1 MIPFMA
7 ISSSGFLETEPSSL
21 ERQRHLKVPA
31 SEEVPSDKSKRS
43 RKLPQPSLDQ
53 ERGRGRQARPVHVHP
68 PLSVLGDGRCSFD
81 QNLDMLIRRKRLLF
95 EEAFMPP
102 EATSNEAEELFTST
116 VT

>member
-1 MIPFMA
+1 M
-7 ISSSGFLETEPSSL
+7 
-21 ERQRHLKVPA
+21 
-31 SEEVPSDKSKRS
+31 
-43 RKLPQPSLDQ
+43 
-53 ERGRGRQARPVHVHP
+53 HVHP
-68 PLSVLGDGRCSFD
+68 PLSVLGDGRCSVD